1 MRIFTLRNNGDNHHM
16 PKLSA
21 FTLLLALT
29 LPADAQKSSAP
40 TADPNANSHW
50 LFAGFKGNGEDGVY
64 YAISPDGYHWTI
76 ANQDRPVFQQP
87 QPNGPAAGLS
97 SQPGK
102 NELMRDPF
110 IQRGP
115 DGTFHLVW
123 TWSWRS
129 PTVIGHSTST
139 DLINWTPHKQLNVLA
154 NEPDALNAWAPALY
168 YEPDH
173 KRWLIFWSSTIPGRF
188 PGDGSGDN
196 SLNHRIFYTT
206 TSEFVNLAPAKVFFD
221 PGYSVIDATL
231 IPTGPNYHLI
241 FKDERKTPLKKVL
254 QIASGPTIEGPWTNI
269 SPPISEPWSEGAA
282 IIPVPGGYLA
292 YYDHYRDPQHY
303 GALFSTD
310 LKTWTDAT
318 ARVTFPAKLRHGS
331 FLRITQA
338 EYDRINNLQQP

>member
-1 MRIFTLRNNGDNHHM
+1 M

-21 FTLLLALT
+21 LSLLLALA
-29 LPADAQKSSAP
+29 LPSPAAPKKSAQSPPSSL
-40 TADPNANSHW
+40 NATSPW
-50 LFAGFKGNGEDGVY
+50 LFVGFKGNGEDGVY
-64 YAISPDGYHWTI
+64 YALSPDGYNWTI
-76 ANQDRPVFQQP
+76 ANQDRPVSEQTSP
-87 QPNGPAAGLS
+87 T
-97 SQPGK
+97 
-102 NELMRDPF
+102 ELMRDPF
-110 IQRGP
+110 LQRGP
-115 DGTFHLVW
+115 DGTFHMVW

-139 DLINWTPHKQLNVLA
+139 DLLHWTPHEQLNILA
-154 NEPDALNAWAPALY
+154 NEPTALNAWAPALY

-188 PGDGSGDN
+188 PGDNSGD
-196 SLNHRIFYTT
+196 SGLNHRILYTT
-206 TSEFVNLAPAKVFFD
+206 TPDFKNLAPSKVFFD

-231 IPTGPNYHLI
+231 IPTGSTYHLI

-254 QIASGPTIEGPWTNI
+254 QVASGPTMEGPWSKIT
-269 SPPISEPWSEGAA
+269 PPISEPWSEGAA
-282 IIPVPGGYLA
+282 IIPVRDGYLA

-318 ARVTFPAKLRHGS
+318 NRIAFPAKLRHGS

-338 EYDRINNLQQP
+338 EYDRINKLQQP